1 MAEYLKFGISV
12 SFISWLV
19 GLIGNGLLMK
29 LKFYD
34 KLSNFNFIESAA
46 ANRWL
51 GIKYFQWIVKNTP
64 FKFFNQKIKLKNG
77 KADLVEIRREMTI
90 AEIGHLVGF
99 VFVVPFAIYKGIV
112 YSPLFGLT
120 IMAINVLMNLYPSLL
135 QQENKRRLDR
145 LISIQKARQKPIKA

>member
-1 MAEYLKFGISV
+1 MAEYLKFGISI

-34 KLSNFNFIESAA
+34 RLSNFNFIESGK
-46 ANRWL
+46 ANRLL
-51 GIKYFQWIVKNTP
+51 GIRHFQWIVKNTP

-77 KADLVEIRREMTI
+77 KADLKEIRKEMTS
-90 AEIGHLVGF
+90 AEIGHLIGF
-99 VFVVPFAIYKGIV
+99 VFIVPFAIYKGIV

-120 IMAINVLMNLYPSLL
+120 IMAVNVLMNLYPSLL
-135 QQENKRRLDR
+135 QQENKRRIDR
-145 LISIQKARQKPIKA
+145 LIRLQELKAKRN

>member
-19 GLIGNGLLMK
+19 GLIGNGLLLK

-34 KLSNFNFIESAA
+34 KLSNFNFIENAA
-46 ANRWL
+46 VKRWF
-51 GIKYFQWIVKNTP
+51 GIKYFQWVVKNTP

-77 KADLVEIRREMTI
+77 KADLAEIRREMTI

-99 VFVVPFAIYKGIV
+99 VFVVPFAIYNGII

-120 IMAINVLMNLYPSLL
+120 IMAVNVLMNLYPSLL